1 MAKQNV
7 TMVRKVAGPIET
19 ATTKSG
25 KAKTTTNADGFAAF
39 KRTPKSDLFLLALGR
54 FFGESSYY
62 EKDATQRFVELVHKV
77 TKSDPE
83 WVAAFL
89 RYLRHDA
96 NIRTSAIV
104 GAVEYVR
111 AGGPNGRTVVRSVI
125 SRGDEPAEMLAYFIN
140 NYGKR
145 IPQPIKRG
153 IADSASRLYTERN
166 YARWDSASSAVRF
179 ADVVELT
186 HPRPETN
193 WQSDLFRYAI
203 ESRHGRGSFE
213 GKVLP
218 SLLARSQCKTRADW
232 LDQLEAGNPTVSWEN
247 VSSAGGGSM
256 TAAEWLACFEHMGY
270 MAKLRNLRNL
280 DNAGVSVKDKRRI
293 GEALADPEAVA
304 KSRQLPMRFLS
315 AYKAVK
321 NDVWASYLAEALD
334 NSLVNVPKV
343 KGKWLVLVDAS
354 GSMNARLSDKSELSY
369 YEAATVFAAAFAK
382 ANNAT
387 IRTYSGSLS
396 PVYGLD
402 KAKSTLQIVND
413 LAQRKFWFGGGTSTA
428 PCLAKAFK
436 EGDFDHVLLLTDE
449 QYNWGGSPSASVP
462 KSVPLYTFNLAGY
475 RASQSEMDL
484 NRVTI
489 GGLNDS
495 AFTMIATIEDLK
507 NKWPWE

>member
-1 MAKQNV
+1 MKQNV
-7 TMVRKVAGPIET
+7 TTVRKVAGPIEG
-19 ATTKSG
+19 ATKKSG

-62 EKDATQRFVELVHKV
+62 EKDATKRFVDLVHKV

-83 WVAAFL
+83 WVQNFL

-153 IADSASRLYTERN
+153 IADSAERLYNERN
-166 YARWDSASSAVRF
+166 FARWDSSSAAVRM
-179 ADVVELT
+179 ADVIELT
-186 HPRPETN
+186 HPRPETD

-203 ESRHGRGSFE
+203 EDRHGRATFD
-213 GKVLP
+213 GKNLP
-218 SLLARSQCKTRADW
+218 SLFARSQCRTREDW
-232 LDQLEAGNPTVSWEN
+232 LGELTTGNPTISWEN
-247 VSSAGGGSM
+247 VSSAGGGKM
-256 TAAEWLACFEHMGY
+256 TADEWLSCYEHMGY

-280 DNAGVSVKDKRRI
+280 DMAGVSVKDKRAI
-293 GEALADPEAVA
+293 GEALANPEAVA

-315 AYKAVK
+315 AYKAVQ
-321 NDVWASYLAEALD
+321 NDVWASYLSEALD
-334 NSLVNVPKV
+334 HSLANVPTV

-354 GSMNARLSDKSELSY
+354 GSMASPMSDKSGLSY
-369 YEAATVFAAAFAK
+369 YDAAIVFAAAFAK
-382 ANNAT
+382 VNNAV
-387 IRTYSGSLS
+387 IHTYSNMLS
-396 PVYGLD
+396 IPYVPS
-402 KAKSTLQIVND
+402 KAKSTLQVVND
-413 LAQRKFWFGGGTSTA
+413 LNKRNFWMGGGTSTA
-428 PCLAKAFK
+428 PCLRQAYND
-436 EGDFDHVLLLTDE
+436 GDFDHVLLLTDE

-475 RASQSEMDL
+475 RASQSEIDL
-484 NRVTI
+484 NRVTV

-495 AFTMIATIEDLK
+495 AFTMIATIEDMK
-507 NKWPWE
+507 QKWPWE